1 MANLGKPSV
10 DPHFDSLAPAIP
22 FSRRDFVATLL
33 GSGFALAVQPVMAQQ
48 LIKTDSAGLLAG
60 EVKIPLKD
68 GELLAYRSMPAGGKK
83 LPVVVVISEIF
94 GVHEY
99 IADLTRR
106 LAKQGYLAIAP
117 ELFSRQGDPRKLD
130 NIQQIIGE
138 IIAKVPDA
146 QVIADLDASLA
157 WAQANGG
164 DASRLAVTG
173 FCWGGRQTWMYC
185 AHNPK
190 VSAGVAWY
198 GRIADAVTPNQPRH
212 PLDVAADLKVP
223 VLGLYG
229 GQDQGIPLA
238 SVEEMKSALAR
249 VGSKSQIHVYPDAPH
264 AFHADYRPSYRKSEA
279 EDGWR
284 RMLAWFKAN
293 GV

>member
-1 MANLGKPSV
+1 MPNLDKPPV
-10 DPHFDSLAPAIP
+10 DPHFDSLAPKVP
-22 FSRRDFVATLL
+22 FDRRSFVATLL

-48 LIKTDSAGLLAG
+48 LIKTDSAGLTAG

-68 GELLAYRSMPAGGKK
+68 GELLTYRSMPAGGKK

-94 GVHEY
+94 GVHEH

-106 LAKQGYLAIAP
+106 LAKLGYLAIAP

-130 NIQQIIGE
+130 NIQQIISE
-138 IIAKVPDA
+138 IISKTPDA
-146 QVIADLDASLA
+146 QVIADLDATVA
-157 WAQANGG
+157 WAGANGG
-164 DASRLAVTG
+164 DAARLAVTG

-190 VSAGVAWY
+190 VKAGVAWY
-198 GRIADAVTPNQPRH
+198 GRIEDTATANQPKH
-212 PLDVAADLKVP
+212 PLAIAADLKVP

-229 GQDQGIPLA
+229 GQDQGITPDN
-238 SVEEMKSALAR
+238 VEDMRQALAKG
-249 VGSKSQIHVYPDAPH
+249 GSKSQIHVYPDAPH
-264 AFHADYRPSYRKSEA
+264 AFNADYRPSYRKAEA

-284 RMLAWFKAN
+284 RMLDWFKSN